1 MTKRQAHP
9 DRGSIPGSGSGTVSG
24 RQITMWVYGLAA
36 LLIVL
41 SSGALTLIAQ
51 FAWRAADR
59 HALETAQTRFLD
71 TVEDQYWEIA
81 RHQMIAIQNQDVQ
94 EVLKG
99 PMDRSAVTTS
109 ILNRFKAI
117 SDLERTYLMEENG
130 DLMALSETVDQG
142 RTGSEAAERSDP
154 EKLSELFTAA
164 FRSPSFPR
172 RDRPQGPFPPPRAM
186 FDASIAALAVID
198 GNPALLSAVPVEM
211 ETPLTALS
219 DANPRLLV
227 SVYSLGEAWF
237 QSMSDHYG
245 FRDLTFTEG
254 APGREHPTQ
263 LRAYG
268 PDGSLV
274 GYFQWDHSKPG
285 LRVWMRALPLIVILA
300 ALIAAISV
308 IVARRIG
315 RLSSTLEQS
324 ERRNH
329 YFAHHDSLTGLP
341 NRHHFSD
348 RLAYAL
354 DGLPDNG
361 FAVIACDLDKFK
373 PVNDTHGHEA
383 GDIVLRVTASRL
395 QDIISDK
402 GVVGRIGGDEFVLLL
417 LHHRD
422 QAELQAIADKILA
435 TVAKPIKINPEQSVS
450 IGISLGI
457 ALAPD
462 SGMSEKHLIRAA
474 DTALYRAKDAGR
486 NTYAFAHTEPDTAI
500 DRRSETDRRAKR
512 SG

>member
-1 MTKRQAHP
+1 MTTRQAQP

-36 LLIVL
+36 LLIIL

-59 HALETAQTRFLD
+59 HALETAQMRFLD

-81 RHQMIAIQNQDVQ
+81 RHQMTAIQHQDVQ
-94 EVLKG
+94 EMLTG

-109 ILNRFKAI
+109 ILNRFKAV
-117 SDLERTYLMEENG
+117 SDLERTYLLEENS
-130 DLMALSETVDQG
+130 DLMALSETVGHNPGVSSAPWED
-142 RTGSEAAERSDP
+142 T

-198 GNPALLSAVPVEM
+198 GTPALLSAVPVEM
-211 ETPLTALS
+211 ETPLTTLS

-254 APGREHPTQ
+254 APAREHPTQ

-300 ALIAAISV
+300 VLIAAISV

-348 RLAYAL
+348 RLAYAI
-354 DGLPDNG
+354 DGLPENG

-402 GVVGRIGGDEFVLLL
+402 GVVGRIGGDEFVILLMKYQ
-417 LHHRD
+417 D
-422 QAELQAIADKILA
+422 QAELETIANEILA
-435 TVAKPIKINPEQSVS
+435 SVAEPIEISPEQSVS

-474 DTALYRAKDAGR
+474 DTTLYRAKDAGR
-486 NTYAFAHTEPDTAI
+486 NAYAFAHAEPDTVF
-500 DRRSETDRRAKR
+500 DRRGETDRRAK
-512 SG
+512 SAG